1 MREEISRAKE
11 FKILSIDGG
20 GIKGL
25 YSAVVLAEI
34 EKKNGS
40 IAEHFDLICGTSTG
54 GIIALA
60 LAAGKP
66 AAEIV
71 DFYKKFGP
79 RIFCN
84 PIFLV
89 KWFRFAKQVIWGG
102 KYSDTPLRK
111 SLVSVLGNKKI
122 KESNSYLC
130 IPSYDLTTGRI
141 NVLKTDHGPK
151 LTRDSELSMVDVA
164 LATAAA
170 PTYFPIAK
178 IDGIPGGQFVDGGVW
193 ANNPS
198 LVGINEAL
206 RFFVGEGKQYQS
218 FRLLSIASITN
229 NTSWPA
235 GVRRWRSFAS
245 WGGKLIN
252 IIFDAQSE
260 HTRAVL
266 QFLIPQISPKGAVT
280 IIDCPQLS
288 EDQAK
293 VIDLDKASKKA
304 LITLERLGHDKGHYW
319 NTHDDIKAFFRTV
332 AAKSIFY
339 TSENQGG
346 E

>member
-1 MREEISRAKE
+1 MSEQSYEKE

-66 AAEIV
+66 ASEIV

-84 PIFLV
+84 PFFLV
-89 KWFRFAKQVIWGG
+89 KWFRSAKQVMWGG
-102 KYSDTPLRK
+102 KYGDCCLK
-111 SLVSVLGNKKI
+111 HSLTSVLGKKKI

-130 IPSYDLTTGRI
+130 IPSYDLTIGRI
-141 NVLKTDHGPK
+141 NVLKTDHD
-151 LTRDSELSMVDVA
+151 LELSRDSELSMVDVA

-178 IDGIPGGQFVDGGVW
+178 IDGIPGGQFVDGGIW

-206 RFFVGEGKQYQS
+206 RFFVGEGKRYKS

-235 GVRRWRSFAS
+235 GVRRKRSFAG
-245 WGGKLIN
+245 WRGKLIN

-266 QFLIPQISPKGAVT
+266 QFLIPHISPKGAVT
-280 IIDCPQLS
+280 IIDGPKLS

-293 VIDLDKASKKA
+293 VIDLDKTSKNA

-319 NTHDDIKAFFRTV
+319 NTHDDIKAFFKTV
-332 AAKSIFY
+332 AAKPIFY
-339 TSENQGG
+339 TSDNQGG
-346 E
+346 K